1 MNQEQLVKNNSK
13 YSVGFN
19 IFRTIMAV
27 LGCGMFVWFLL
38 PFITFGILNPYNL
51 LGMAVSV
58 LVAVYFAFKPVF
70 KKIRD
75 KFYQK
80 AFSKIL
86 WKLGRFLIY
95 AFFLYGLVISTVMI
109 ICASIAP
116 SQNASAII
124 LGAQVIGDRP
134 SIMLNDRITAGK
146 NYLDKNPDAICV
158 ATGGLGNSA
167 NITEAQCMYNVLT
180 GSGID
185 KNRIFLEE
193 SATNTQENLMY
204 SYDIIKKQGASTDI
218 AIVSDGFHQA
228 RALLIARK
236 LGIDSKIGAVNANT
250 NLIFLPTFWVREWF
264 GLPYDALFR

>member
-1 MNQEQLVKNNSK
+1 
-13 YSVGFN
+13 
-19 IFRTIMAV
+19 
-27 LGCGMFVWFLL
+27 
-38 PFITFGILNPYNL
+38 
-51 LGMAVSV
+51 
-58 LVAVYFAFKPVF
+58 
-70 KKIRD
+70 
-75 KFYQK
+75 
-80 AFSKIL
+80 
-86 WKLGRFLIY
+86 
-95 AFFLYGLVISTVMI
+95 
-109 ICASIAP
+109 
-116 SQNASAII
+116 
-124 LGAQVIGDRP
+124 
-134 SIMLNDRITAGK
+134 MLNDRITAGK
-146 NYLDKNPDAICV
+146 NYLDENPGAICV

-180 GSGID
+180 ESGID